1 MSPKGN
7 PATHRILSV
16 TEEELSRIVL
26 DIHDGPVQYLFAGLS
41 LLTRLQHEIETE
53 CPQSEHALPTIR
65 QVSGMMEESLREIK
79 FFLGTFRPPEFPRRP
94 LTSIIEAL
102 VVQHEQ
108 WTGQTI
114 NLIIE
119 TVPEDVTLPAK
130 IAVYRVLQEA
140 LSNSYRHA
148 GSEQVEVKLWSR
160 GSSIFLQVVDQGN
173 GFEPPPLHGPK
184 ATEREEHI
192 GLRGMRDRV
201 TLLGGKFHL
210 DSSPGEGTRI
220 LVKIPVNV

>member
-1 MSPKGN
+1 MKSD
-7 PATHRILSV
+7 PAKRILSV
-16 TEEELSRIVL
+16 TEEELSHIVL

-41 LLTRLQHEIETE
+41 LLTRLQHEIKTQR
-53 CPQSEHALPTIR
+53 PPSTDLLPTIE
-65 QVSGMMEESLREIK
+65 QVSGLLEASLQEIK
-79 FFLGTFRPPEFPRRP
+79 SFLGTFRPPEFPRRS
-94 LTSIIEAL
+94 LASIIEAL
-102 VVQHEQ
+102 VMQHEG

-114 NLIIE
+114 NL
-119 TVPEDVTLPAK
+119 TVDELPEDITLPAK

-148 GSEQVEVKLWSR
+148 GADHVEVRLWSR
-160 GSSIFLQVVDQGN
+160 RDNVFLQVIDHGR
-173 GFEPPPLHGPK
+173 GFEPPPLHGPR

-210 DSSPGEGTRI
+210 DSRPGEGTHI
-220 LVKIPVNV
+220 LVKISAHV